1 MKKIDQKKVQEQ
13 GLKITTTMNTEHWI
27 NTRKRIIIFKKIYNL
42 FNVNDIESK
51 NVKKISFGHICY
63 QKLHLNNKNMP
74 KYYLFTPL
82 ITSKRRVIYYFT
94 YQFKKKKYITRLDYQ
109 IYLFNL
115 GIFVCAFANFRISLF
130 QMGLYLSLCDLGNN
144 NIARVL
150 LILGH
155 NRTSFVKKIICRA
168 TLICSATEIKI
179 DRQKDRQIDRK
190 ID

>member
-1 MKKIDQKKVQEQ
+1 
-13 GLKITTTMNTEHWI
+13 MNTEHWI

-94 YQFKKKKYITRLDYQ
+94 YQFKKKKYITRLDY
-109 IYLFNL
+109 
-115 GIFVCAFANFRISLF
+115 
-130 QMGLYLSLCDLGNN
+130 
-144 NIARVL
+144 
-150 LILGH
+150 
-155 NRTSFVKKIICRA
+155 
-168 TLICSATEIKI
+168 
-179 DRQKDRQIDRK
+179 
-190 ID
+190 